1 VPQTGWSSVATYS
14 DRITAEAML
23 GLLRE
28 SGIPAH
34 LQSDAVLPGLES
46 FVSLE
51 GPSELLQIVLN
62 GCSNRPRFQTVN

>member
-1 VPQTGWSSVATYS
+1 
-14 DRITAEAML
+14 ML

-51 GPSELLQIVLN
+51 VPSELLHRAKWVLESSQVSDGELTYLATRKLPGAPDN
-62 GCSNRPRFQTVN
+62 S